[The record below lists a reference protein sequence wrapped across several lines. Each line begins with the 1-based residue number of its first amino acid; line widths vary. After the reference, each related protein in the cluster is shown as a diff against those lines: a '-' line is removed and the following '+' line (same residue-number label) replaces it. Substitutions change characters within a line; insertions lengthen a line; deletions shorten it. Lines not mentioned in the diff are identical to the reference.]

1 MFQIPKPKEQE
12 QDAIIVENVSKRF
25 RIPHEKKTR
34 LFEHIVAWLKGGS
47 STYEEFWAVKDI
59 SFRVK
64 KGETLGIIGENGSGK
79 STLLKIIAGVLW
91 PDSGSVKVNGRIAPF
106 LELGVGFQPELT
118 AQENVYLYGSIMGMN
133 RAQIKNKIDDIF
145 EFAELERFRNAKLKN
160 FSSGMYAR
168 LAFSTA
174 ISTDPDIILIDEA
187 LAVGDEAFQKKC
199 FDKINEFRGEG
210 KTIIFVSHGME
221 TVKQL
226 CERSILLN
234 HGKMSSIGYSEKVV
248 NDYHVDMHIKEELS
262 LMKQH
267 EKMNEQQVTVKEVL
281 KETAKPEK
289 IETQETKAQDRWG
302 SGIVEITEVKFFA
315 EDGNERH
322 VFRNGEPLIVQMKY
336 FARTKIEKP
345 VFGIAIHR
353 NDGVHITG
361 PNTKSHNNVIDSI
374 EGEGIVRYI
383 IDSLPLLNGTY
394 LFTAAVYDFACVNP
408 YDHHEKR
415 FTFKVVDGE
424 IKDYGMLYIPCR
436 WEYH

>member
-1 MFQIPKPKEQE
+1 MNMFQIPKPKKQE

-34 LFEHIVAWLKGGS
+34 LFEHIVAWLKGSS
-47 STYEEFWAVKDI
+47 STYEEFWAVKEI

-79 STLLKIIAGVLW
+79 STLLKLIAGVLW

-133 RAQIKNKIDDIF
+133 RAQINNKIDEIF
-145 EFAELERFRNAKLKN
+145 DFAELERFRNAKLKN

-199 FDKINEFRGEG
+199 FDKINEFRGDG
-210 KTIIFVSHGME
+210 KTIIFVSHGMD

-234 HGKMSSIGYSEKVV
+234 HGKMSSIGFSEKVV
-248 NDYHVDMHIKEELS
+248 NDYRVDMHIKEELS
-262 LMKQH
+262 LKKQH
-267 EKMNEQQVTVKEVL
+267 EK
-281 KETAKPEK
+281 
-289 IETQETKAQDRWG
+289 IETHEILAQDRWG
-302 SGIVEITEVKFFA
+302 SGTVEITEVKFFDD
-315 EDGNERH
+315 DGNEKH
-322 VFRNGEPLIVQMKY
+322 VFRTGEPLIVQMKY
-336 FARTKIEKP
+336 FARAKIEKP

-383 IDSLPLLNGTY
+383 IDSLPLLKGTY

>member
-1 MFQIPKPKEQE
+1 MFQIPKPKKQE

-25 RIPHEKKTR
+25 RIPHEKNTR
-34 LFEHIVAWLKGGS
+34 LFEHIVARLKGSS
-47 STYEEFWAVKDI
+47 STYEEFWAVKDV

-79 STLLKIIAGVLW
+79 STILKIIAGVLW

-118 AQENVYLYGSIMGMN
+118 AEENVYLYGSIMGMN
-133 RAQIKNKIDDIF
+133 RTQIKNKIDDIF
-145 EFAELERFRNAKLKN
+145 DFAELERFRNAKLKN

-210 KTIIFVSHGME
+210 KTIVFVSHGME
-221 TVKQL
+221 AVKQL

-234 HGKMSSIGYSEKVV
+234 HGKMSSIGHSEKVV

-262 LMKQH
+262 LKKQH
-267 EKMNEQQVTVKEVL
+267 EKMNEQVAVKEVL
-281 KETAKPEK
+281 KETAKSEK
-289 IETQETKAQDRWG
+289 IETQVTSAQDRWG
-302 SGIVEITEVKFFA
+302 SGTVEITEVKFFA
-315 EDGNERH
+315 EDGSERH
-322 VFRNGEPLIVQMKY
+322 VFKTGEPLIVQMRY

-383 IDSLPLLNGTY
+383 IDSLPLLKGTY